1 MILILACL
9 ATPIG
14 ADHASASTRNH
25 TKTHT
30 TAQQNHAEP
39 QFSLP
44 GSLLLVGGGA
54 EEDATETG
62 EPSWS
67 QEPYLWFVDQA
78 QSGKILV
85 LSRDDLSPW
94 LPSYFESLGAE
105 EALVMS
111 IESHSQ
117 EAIAAALQAA
127 DGVFLKGGNQQDYL
141 DAWLNTPVEQEIRAL
156 FERGGAVGG
165 TSAGAMVLGEFVS
178 ANALSRGPTSEENL
192 LDPENVYNAIQSGF
206 VGLLPGTVVDTHYI
220 ERGRPG
226 RLLGMMGRILR
237 ESDHGVGGA
246 GRDWN
251 RMGDEES
258 TLFGLGIDDQTAVM
272 ISPDGRMRVSG
283 TGLVHWF
290 RGGAL
295 ADLQP
300 ADSYLAHERDWGH
313 EDWGRED
320 TRHEGSRDA
329 EGRLAD
335 TLHRD
340 SRHRGANRYGS
351 GPLSLFQWPFHQLT
365 HGYEIDLNTGAVLH
379 QPETAEPL
387 TGAIGEGCPTQLHFA
402 STLFHES
409 RLEELHASDHPDAAW
424 VYLFDDEGAQP
435 TVPDGRTWIS
445 VPYEAGMLS
454 DTTYVTSLLQGERLF
469 LDLKEASMALS
480 ALEFGG
486 ASLFSEVV
494 RCSAL
499 ALELPFDAL
508 PYFALGSAV
517 NLMQDPY
524 VAYDGLMQS
533 QAGNGLA
540 GPVTFVPDS
549 YADADFLENTHAA
562 PGWLTGEL
570 DASLAVQ
577 LGGVDSGVGNGL
589 GNGLGGGL
597 GNGLGGGLGGGL
609 TSLTIHNGE
618 IWFGGMEPAGDAN
631 GGGRSGNDSRTDA
644 KRLFKNGG
652 RTNTESQAGNGIQA
666 EGEDPQ
672 AANQVRNSLITPA
685 VLYQPLP
692 GSTTAQSPF
701 SPSSE
706 TDLPRNIA
714 AISSGLVSVIP
725 AGESYRFMPPN
736 ASSQLEQSFEPGW
749 NLISPPLLRSHSHA
763 SDLFP
768 GILPNTLYRFDGTYL
783 PAEHTVPGEGYWAMF
798 EDATT
803 IGFDGVPSPERL
815 LEVSEGWNLIGGL
828 HVPSRVLDPEQ
839 IVTGVTAFGFDGSY
853 VAIDLKADVLMPGR
867 GYWVYASESGTIR
880 VRTLHSPE
888 NAVR

>member
-1 MILILACL
+1 M
-9 ATPIG
+9 
-14 ADHASASTRNH
+14 
-25 TKTHT
+25 
-30 TAQQNHAEP
+30 
-39 QFSLP
+39 
-44 GSLLLVGGGA
+44 GGGA
-54 EEDATETG
+54 EEDADETG

-78 QSGKILV
+78 QSGQVLV

-117 EAIAAALQAA
+117 EAIVEALQAA

-141 DAWLNTPVEQEIRAL
+141 DAWLNSPVEQEIRAL

-178 ANALSRGPTSEENL
+178 ANTLSRGPTSEENL

-237 ESDHGVGGA
+237 ESGAGA

-251 RMGDEES
+251 RAGDEES
-258 TLFGLGIDDQTAVM
+258 MIFGLGIDDQTAVM

-295 ADLQP
+295 AD
-300 ADSYLAHERDWGH
+300 SNLANDRDWGH
-313 EDWGRED
+313 EDWRND
-320 TRHEGSRDA
+320 DR
-329 EGRLAD
+329 RLAD
-335 TLHRD
+335 TRHRD
-340 SRHRGANRYGS
+340 RRLADTRQQGANRSGA
-351 GPLSLFQWPFHQLT
+351 GPLSLHQWPFHQLT

-402 STLFHES
+402 STLFYES

-424 VYLFDDEGAQP
+424 VYLFDDEEAQP

-454 DTTYVTSLLQGERLF
+454 DTTYVASLLQGERLF
-469 LDLKEASMALS
+469 LDLKEASMAHS

-508 PYFALGSAV
+508 PYFALGSAA

-524 VAYDGLMQS
+524 VAYDGLMES
-533 QAGNGLA
+533 RAGNGLA

-577 LGGVDSGVGNGL
+577 LGGVDSGVG
-589 GNGLGGGL
+589 GGL
-597 GNGLGGGLGGGL
+597 S
-609 TSLTIHNGE
+609 SLTIHNGE
-618 IWFGGMEPAGDAN
+618 IWFGGIGPAGDEN
-631 GGGRSGNDSRTDA
+631 E
-644 KRLFKNGG
+644 GG
-652 RTNTESQAGNGIQA
+652 RTSIGSQTSIVSRTNDGSPHSQ
-666 EGEDPQ
+666 
-672 AANQVRNSLITPA
+672 NQERNSLVTPA

-783 PAEHTVPGEGYWAMF
+783 PAERTVPGEGYWAMF

-803 IGFDGVPSPERL
+803 IGFNGVPSPERL

-839 IVTGVTAFGFDGSY
+839 MVTGVTAFGFDGSY
-853 VAIDLKADVLMPGR
+853 VAIDLTADALMPGR